1 MQIMADI
8 ETMGTGANARII
20 QIGAVGF
27 DFNEGTLEPHE
38 LLQMEDRCFNVR
50 VANYPGSTEDA
61 GAKTFWADPAQ
72 AEALAAIERM
82 DEVPL
87 ADALAKFSKFVKEWL
102 GTRGALWAK
111 PPQFDLRII
120 SEAYTLAGME
130 RPWHY
135 RHERD
140 LRTMLY
146 LAKQVPLTGFKAP
159 DISGAKLLAH
169 YGLHDAIEQAV
180 IAQAAFRSLS
190 YYSALKSNQ
199 AKKAAGRSKG

>member
-1 MQIMADI
+1 MQVMVDI
-8 ETMGTGANARII
+8 ETLGTGTNARII

-27 DFNEGTLEPHE
+27 DYNEGVLEPHE
-38 LLQMEDRCFNVR
+38 LLQMEDRCFNAR
-50 VANYPGSTEDA
+50 VANYPGAREDS
-61 GAKTFWADPAQ
+61 GARTFWADPAQ

-82 DEVPL
+82 DEQPL
-87 ADALAKFSKFVKEWL
+87 AEVLTKLAKFIKEWL

-120 SEAYTLAGME
+120 SEAYALAGLE

-159 DISGAKLLAH
+159 DISGARLLDH
-169 YGLHDAIEQAV
+169 YALHDAVQQAV
-180 IAQAAFRSLS
+180 VAQAAFRSLS
-190 YYSALKSNQ
+190 YYAALKKT
-199 AKKAAGRSKG
+199 KKR